1 MEVDLNSMMTDPALA
16 NNPWPVY
23 AALREHAPAVSAP
36 FSRSQSGTVVILSRY
51 DDIHRALRS
60 PELFAANYGDAHPAN
75 FMGQKRPVIP
85 LNTDPPKHA
94 KYRKLLDPLFS
105 PRAMQGLDASS
116 RRTARELLDQI
127 ADAGQADLHAAF
139 TEPFPCRVF
148 LDLVGFPVDDLD
160 KFLRWKDC
168 LIHAEIVAGTDDPDV
183 LARLWSDTADAV
195 YDYFDALLDRRV
207 AEPADDLATRLG
219 QARIDDVPLTRYEM
233 IDILYLQMAAG
244 LDTVTASLDC
254 LVARLAGDIDL
265 QRQAR
270 ASADDRRQL
279 IEELLRVDTPVQM
292 VQRYAA
298 KDMEMHGIHIAAGDM
313 VMLLIGAANTDESAF
328 TDAMRV
334 DPTRDNTRHMAFGGG
349 IHRCLGS
356 HLARLELTVA
366 FDEIFA
372 AFGEFRLA
380 DGRQADFMPGIRTAK
395 SLPLQWQTRTARA
408 TTAR

>member
-1 MEVDLNSMMTDPALA
+1 
-16 NNPWPVY
+16 
-23 AALREHAPAVSAP
+23 
-36 FSRSQSGTVVILSRY
+36 
-51 DDIHRALRS
+51 
-60 PELFAANYGDAHPAN
+60 
-75 FMGQKRPVIP
+75 
-85 LNTDPPKHA
+85 
-94 KYRKLLDPLFS
+94 
-105 PRAMQGLDASS
+105 
-116 RRTARELLDQI
+116 
-127 ADAGQADLHAAF
+127 
-139 TEPFPCRVF
+139 
-148 LDLVGFPVDDLD
+148 
-160 KFLRWKDC
+160 
-168 LIHAEIVAGTDDPDV
+168 
-183 LARLWSDTADAV
+183 
-195 YDYFDALLDRRV
+195 
-207 AEPADDLATRLG
+207 
-219 QARIDDVPLTRYEM
+219 M

-270 ASADDRRQL
+270 ASADERRQL